1 MTQPSVRVRSAST
14 GVGGTRAVVVVL
26 YGGKPRSLAPSRPW
40 HLSAVRMVPFARS
53 IHDAGADQGIAVW
66 TLRYRY
72 RGWNEPA
79 ESPVADARWALDE
92 VRRRHGDVPVVLVV
106 HSMGGRTALRV
117 AGDPSVRGLVALAPW
132 LPPDEPVEQ
141 LRDRSMLIMHGSRD
155 RWTDPGASLD
165 LARRAASVTSV
176 RRVEVKG
183 VGHPM
188 LRRASV
194 WHDLTTQFVL
204 SRLDQSDRADRAYR
218 ADRADQSTEQMGTN
232 HSYGI
237 PTGIFQQI

>member
-1 MTQPSVRVRSAST
+1 MRVRPASGPGT
-14 GVGGTRAVVVVL
+14 GADRTSAVVVVL

-53 IHDAGADQGIAVW
+53 IHAAGAACAEHGVAVW

-72 RGWNEPA
+72 RGWNEPVD
-79 ESPVADARWALDE
+79 SPVADAGWALDE
-92 VRRRHGDVPVVLVV
+92 VRRRHGDVPVILVG

-117 AGDPSVRGLVALAPW
+117 AGDPSVRGVVALAPW

-141 LRDRSMLIMHGSRD
+141 LRDRSVLIMHGSRD
-155 RWTDPGASLD
+155 RWTDPRASLD
-165 LARRAASVTSV
+165 LARRAASVTAV
-176 RRVEVKG
+176 RRVEVTG

-204 SRLDQSDRADRAYR
+204 RQLHLSDQSEG
-218 ADRADQSTEQMGTN
+218 QLGTN
-232 HSYGI
+232 HAYGM
-237 PTGIFQQI
+237 PATGIFQQI

>member
-1 MTQPSVRVRSAST
+1 MTEPSVSVRPASGPGT
-14 GVGGTRAVVVVL
+14 GADRTSAVVVVL
-26 YGGKPRSLAPSRPW
+26 YGGKPRSLAPSRPS

-53 IHDAGADQGIAVW
+53 IHAAGAEQGVAVW

-72 RGWNEPA
+72 RGWNEPV

-92 VRRRHGDVPVVLVV
+92 VRRRHGDVPVVLVG

-117 AGDPSVRGLVALAPW
+117 AGDRSVRGLVALAPW

-141 LRDRSMLIMHGSRD
+141 LRARSVLIMHGSRD
-155 RWTDPGASLD
+155 RWTDPRASLD
-165 LARRAASVTSV
+165 LARRAASVTAV
-176 RRVEVKG
+176 RRVEVTG

-194 WHDLTTQFVL
+194 WHDLTTQFAL
-204 SRLDQSDRADRAYR
+204 SHLDRT
-218 ADRADQSTEQMGTN
+218 DQSTAQRGTN

-237 PTGIFQQI
+237 PASGIFQQI

>member
-1 MTQPSVRVRSAST
+1 MTEPSVSVRPASAPVR
-14 GVGGTRAVVVVL
+14 GVKRTTAVVVVL
-26 YGGKPRSLAPSRPW
+26 YGGKPRSFAPSRPW
-40 HLSAVRMVPFARS
+40 HLSAIRMVPFARS
-53 IHDAGADQGIAVW
+53 IHATGAACAEHGVAVW

-79 ESPVADARWALDE
+79 DSPVADARWALHE
-92 VRRRHGDVPVVLVV
+92 VRRRHGDVPVVLVG

-117 AGDPSVRGLVALAPW
+117 AGDPSVRGVVALAPW

-141 LRDRSMLIMHGSRD
+141 LRDRSVLIMHGSRD
-155 RWTDPGASLD
+155 RWTDPRASLD

-188 LRRASV
+188 LRRARV

-204 SRLDQSDRADRAYR
+204 SQLALPN
-218 ADRADQSTEQMGTN
+218 QSTGQMGTN
-232 HSYGI
+232 HSYGT
-237 PTGIFQQI
+237 PTAGVFQQI